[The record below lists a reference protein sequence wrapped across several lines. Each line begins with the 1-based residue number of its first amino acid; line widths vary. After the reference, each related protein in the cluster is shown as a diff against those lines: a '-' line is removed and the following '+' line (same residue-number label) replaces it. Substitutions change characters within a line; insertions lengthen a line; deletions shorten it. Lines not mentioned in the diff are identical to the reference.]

1 MTSMS
6 DSRLRPTLRSP
17 RLGRVDPLWREVI
30 GSAALLG
37 VTSLM
42 LVGMAQ
48 LARL

>member
-6 DSRLRPTLRSP
+6 ETGQPTLRFM
-17 RLGRVDPLWREVI
+17 RRGRIDPLWREVI

-42 LVGMAQ
+42 IVGVAQ

>member
-17 RLGRVDPLWREVI
+17 RLGRTELWREAI

-37 VTSLM
+37 VTTLM
-42 LVGMAQ
+42 LVVMAQ

>member
-6 DSRLRPTLRSP
+6 EMGRPTLRFV
-17 RLGRVDPLWREVI
+17 RRGRIDPLWREVI

-37 VTSLM
+37 VTTLM
-42 LVGMAQ
+42 IVGVAQ